1 MKSLARLAR
10 LLAVAVIS
18 AMAIAPTS
26 LSADDGRKARRINDD
41 WTFRFASQV
50 SGKGERVDLP
60 HTWNASDALSGDPA
74 YRRTTGVYEKRLK
87 YDPSW
92 KGRRVILRFE
102 GANQNAGVWVNSRL
116 AATHKGAM
124 EPLRPTSPV
133 CSVRMPT
140 IC

>member
-1 MKSLARLAR
+1 MKSVARLVR
-10 LLAVAVIS
+10 IIAVALFSVMVMS
-18 AMAIAPTS
+18 PAS
-26 LSADDGRKARRINDD
+26 LSAQDDRNARRINDD

-102 GANQNAGVWVNSRL
+102 GAQGWLRRL
-116 AATHKGAM
+116 CGRHHRSA
-124 EPLRPTSPV
+124 P
-133 CSVRMPT
+133 
-140 IC
+140 